1 MAVKNQVQLITYP
14 DSLGGNL
21 KTLNQVEVIM
31 HTEYFARNLSSAA
44 CKLSPEFEEKYTED
58 CSYKKEV
65 TDLCAE
71 MRRIYRIEKGLE
83 ER

>member
-1 MAVKNQVQLITYP
+1 MKDKAY
-14 DSLGGNL
+14 L